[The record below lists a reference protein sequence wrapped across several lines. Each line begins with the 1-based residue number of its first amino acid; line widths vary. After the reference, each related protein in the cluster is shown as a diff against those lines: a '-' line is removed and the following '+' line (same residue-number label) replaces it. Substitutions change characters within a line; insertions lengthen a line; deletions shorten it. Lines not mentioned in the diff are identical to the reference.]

1 MSGAQLPQS
10 TGRQPNISMM
20 GMNRPPEIGAQMPFV
35 SQLSQQQFAPRQPM
49 QMPEFRS
56 SMPSF
61 QQLTQGG
68 FNPMQSI
75 ASMQRQPVQMP
86 ENPFFG
92 GSIPMDFSA
101 PAMPSFMQAMRPRYV
116 AGSGNEA
123 FLAKQA
129 AEQAAKQQAAQMID
143 TSDAIRAIQ
152 SFWGIEPEPQ
162 EIVPID
168 LSSPIG
174 AMQSF
179 WAEAA
184 DPFYVPGAVP
194 VQTYSDTPSY
204 GGLGSVWG
212 GGNMN

>member
-1 MSGAQLPQS
+1 MVQP
-10 TGRQPNISMM
+10 RQPFDMPQFNQ
-20 GMNRPPEIGAQMPFV
+20 QMPFV
-35 SQLSQQQFAPRQPM
+35 SELNQQFAPRQPM
-49 QMPEFRS
+49 QMPSYQS

-68 FNPMQSI
+68 FNP
-75 ASMQRQPVQMP
+75 ASLQAMQRQPVQMP

-101 PAMPSFMQAMRPRYV
+101 PAMPMFMQATRPAYV

-123 FLAKQA
+123 FLARQA

-143 TSDAIRAIQ
+143 TSDPIRAIQ

-194 VQTYSDTPSY
+194 VQTYSDIPSY
-204 GGLGSVWG
+204 GQAGTVWG
-212 GGNMN
+212 GGNQN

>member
-101 PAMPSFMQAMRPRYV
+101 PAMPSFMQATRPRYV

-123 FLAKQA
+123 FLARQA
-129 AEQAAKQQAAQMID
+129 AEQAAKQQAIEAERSNVTMID
-143 TSDAIRAIQ
+143 FGNGPQPAIFTHVGGETPYA
-152 SFWGIEPEPQ
+152 
-162 EIVPID
+162 
-168 LSSPIG
+168 
-174 AMQSF
+174 
-179 WAEAA
+179 
-184 DPFYVPGAVP
+184 YVPDNSPEAYIAMHG
-194 VQTYSDTPSY
+194 SSY
-204 GGLGSVWG
+204 GMPGTTWG
-212 GGNMN
+212 GGNQN

>member
-1 MSGAQLPQS
+1 MSGAQVQRL
-10 TGRQPNISMM
+10 TGRQQQQPSMVQPRQPFNM
-20 GMNRPPEIGAQMPFV
+20 PQFNEQMPFV
-35 SQLSQQQFAPRQPM
+35 SQLNQQVAPRQPM

-75 ASMQRQPVQMP
+75 AAMQRQPVQMP

-123 FLAKQA
+123 FLARQA
-129 AEQAAKQQAAQMID
+129 AEQAVKKANE
-143 TSDAIRAIQ
+143 SQ
-152 SFWGIEPEPQ
+152 STLSFLTGGIF
-162 EIVPID
+162 D
-168 LSSPIG
+168 GYGSPG
-174 AMQSF
+174 
-179 WAEAA
+179 
-184 DPFYVPGAVP
+184 
-194 VQTYSDTPSY
+194 T
-204 GGLGSVWG
+204 VWG
-212 GGNMN
+212 GGNQN